1 MSGFPIGSAGIGQWW
16 LPFDFESPA
25 VAGNYNYA
33 RIAATAAR
41 LITKFGQAWTLT
53 TTIGPADSSSRTYP
67 GVQIDT
73 VTGLSGDGGNG
84 AYFGDSGVQI
94 GDVVLLLHPSANPV
108 QGDRIQDASGTSYV
122 LIVKPNPVKPAGTVL
137 MWQVWGRQG

>member
-1 MSGFPIGSAGIGQWW
+1 MS
-16 LPFDFESPA
+16 FDYS
-25 VAGNYNYA
+25 
-33 RIAATAAR
+33 RIAATGVR

-53 TTIGPADSSSRTYP
+53 TTTGPAVSTSRTYP

-94 GDVVLLLHPSANPV
+94 GDVVLLLHPSSNPV
-108 QGDRIQDASGTSYV
+108 QGDRIQDAAGNSYV

-137 MWQVWGRQG
+137 LWQVWGRAG